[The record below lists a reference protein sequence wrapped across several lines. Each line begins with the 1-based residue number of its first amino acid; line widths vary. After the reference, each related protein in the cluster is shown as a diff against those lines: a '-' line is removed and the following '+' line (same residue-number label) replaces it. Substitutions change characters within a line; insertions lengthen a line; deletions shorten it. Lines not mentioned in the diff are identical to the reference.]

1 MYREGVNM
9 YREGVNMYR
18 EGVNMYREGVNMYRE
33 GPLKGRCLTIGVRS
47 GIPSEEVQITGEKK
61 NAQREE
67 PDDGVDMPGANQG
80 STAGKPGGKFEE
92 LKEMM
97 KSFLQY
103 ETARFKRE
111 ERRLSN
117 MEQPFSRRQEQVS
130 LIKEKDDSKGSTGT
144 NSAAEAAQILAENRR
159 LMREQKKKEEQ
170 LRLQREEEEKLR
182 KEEEMRLAEE
192 ARLIR
197 LQEEKKLAEEKIKDE
212 EDALLAE
219 EERVKMVEKVRQE
232 RERVMQQNQQERRER
247 KNQIPKRKKGKLPS
261 DFTSPPEETMLHKGK
276 QKHRAEWRHME
287 ESKMAKIN
295 KCRRNE
301 VLFSFRRGRRKCD
314 E

>member
-1 MYREGVNM
+1 M
-9 YREGVNMYR
+9 
-18 EGVNMYREGVNMYRE
+18 
-33 GPLKGRCLTIGVRS
+33 
-47 GIPSEEVQITGEKK
+47 
-61 NAQREE
+61 
-67 PDDGVDMPGANQG
+67 
-80 STAGKPGGKFEE
+80 
-92 LKEMM
+92 
-97 KSFLQY
+97 
-103 ETARFKRE
+103 
-111 ERRLSN
+111 
-117 MEQPFSRRQEQVS
+117 
-130 LIKEKDDSKGSTGT
+130 KEKDDSKGSTGT
-144 NSAAEAAQILAENRR
+144 NSAAEAAKILAENRR
-159 LMREQKKKEEQ
+159 LMREQKEEQ
-170 LRLQREEEEKLR
+170 LRLQR

-197 LQEEKKLAEEKIKDE
+197 LQEEKKLAEEKKIKDE

-261 DFTSPPEETMLHKGK
+261 DFTPPPEETMLHKGK

-301 VLFSFRRGRRKCD
+301 KS
-314 E
+314 

>member
-1 MYREGVNM
+1 
-9 YREGVNMYR
+9 
-18 EGVNMYREGVNMYRE
+18 
-33 GPLKGRCLTIGVRS
+33 
-47 GIPSEEVQITGEKK
+47 
-61 NAQREE
+61 
-67 PDDGVDMPGANQG
+67 MPGANQG

-92 LKEMM
+92 PKEIM
-97 KSFLQY
+97 KSFLEY

-111 ERRLSN
+111 ERRLRN
-117 MEQPFSRRQEQVS
+117 MEQPFSRIQEQFS
-130 LIKEKDDSKGSTGT
+130 LIKEKDHSKGSTGT
-144 NSAAEAAQILAENRR
+144 NSDAEASKILAENRR
-159 LMREQKKKEEQ
+159 LMREQKEEQ
-170 LRLQREEEEKLR
+170 LRLQREEEEKMT

-197 LQEEKKLAEEKIKDE
+197 LQEEKKLAEEKKIKDE

-261 DFTSPPEETMLHKGK
+261 DFTPPPEETMLHKGK
-276 QKHRAEWRHME
+276 QKHQAEWRHME

-301 VLFSFRRGRRKCD
+301 KQNTRDNVWMKKGRFCSD
-314 E
+314 SIVP